1 MYSFTRVWIGP
12 NEASRLIQVSV
23 VVRTTSASD
32 RPSMPTW

>member
-1 MYSFTRVWIGP
+1 MYSFTRFWIGL

-32 RPSMPTW
+32 RPSTPTW